1 MEKQEIYAELVIV
14 QDKLV
19 RLLKELGA
27 AEELVRS
34 PLTAA
39 LEEANIQ
46 ATLAKIACICNK

>member
-1 MEKQEIYAELVIV
+1 MEQEIYDELVII

-19 RLLKELGA
+19 DLLKKLGA
-27 AEELVRS
+27 ADELVRS

-46 ATLAKIACICNK
+46 TTLAKIACIKS